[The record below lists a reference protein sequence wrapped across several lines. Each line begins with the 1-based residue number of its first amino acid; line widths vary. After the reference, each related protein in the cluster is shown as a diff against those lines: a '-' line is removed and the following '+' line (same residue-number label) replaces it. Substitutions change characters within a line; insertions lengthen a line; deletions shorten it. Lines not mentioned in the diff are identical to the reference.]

1 MGRGRLLGMRT
12 PKRALLVGATLLAL
26 TVVACTPSA
35 GTDQRRVEVQQLS
48 EPTTYYPYQTGAAW
62 QYLPEG
68 ARLTDPRASVVVEG
82 PAVVDGGVWIAFREM
97 RPGWEQRS
105 YRQFRPDGV
114 YLHSQVRLGITT
126 IKYDPPLKEFPE
138 ADGLRVGTIW
148 SGETTITLSLG
159 DGSPPQVTDVEY
171 VYTVIDK
178 RTVQVPAGPLEVY
191 VIDLTTRLLEDG
203 QVAEESS
210 RQFWYA
216 PYIGE
221 VMLRTGHVLV
231 ATNVPLPGAAQQ

>member
-1 MGRGRLLGMRT
+1 PRRARSGHERGAGVTALGPDVTGNSAPRRGTLLDMRT
-12 PKRALLVGATLLAL
+12 PQRALAFGAVLLLAAM
-26 TVVACTPSA
+26 VACAPSA
-35 GTDQRRVEVQQLS
+35 GSEQRVEVQQLS

-114 YLHSQVRLGITT
+114 YLHSQVRLVITT
-126 IKYDPPLKEFPE
+126 IKYDQRLKECPE
-138 ADGLRVGTIW
+138 ADGLHVVTIW
-148 SGETTITLSLG
+148 SGETYITLSLG
-159 DGSPPQVTDVEY
+159 DGSPPQVTDGEY

-178 RTVQVPAGPLEVY
+178 RTVQVPAGPLEV
-191 VIDLTTRLLEDG
+191 
-203 QVAEESS
+203 
-210 RQFWYA
+210 
-216 PYIGE
+216 
-221 VMLRTGHVLV
+221 
-231 ATNVPLPGAAQQ
+231 